1 MVKLR
6 KSQPAVA
13 HGARFSCRLDAL
25 AEAMAAADAAAGA
38 PDLSPKWVQ
47 VATAGDYKGYAG
59 GAFVFDDKIFAQ
71 IVTNFRTHPSYLAT
85 NGVGSADVIPWDFNH
100 ASASFAA
107 DGSIPIT
114 GTPAQGWIQELKTMP
129 DAGGTQLWALTNWL
143 EPARSYILQNKYK
156 WASVV
161 VGFDCRDQ
169 KTNTNIGA
177 VLESVALTN
186 NPFIEGMQKLVASRG
201 AQGTMPGNVRLEW
214 YGRTASSPEDAFECL
229 RDMFGLPKTADLGAV
244 LAELMKLQTWATGGG
259 APVGVDL
266 DCLVSNVRTIFN
278 MPALSS
284 TEEVF
289 DESAKLLGSLL
300 SQQALEENE
309 TEIPTAPA
317 AAPDPAAM
325 AAAAQAENRNMS
337 ILKIIATRLGVQET
351 EQAATQALEGL
362 FSIRAMLAKLVGAPE
377 HATDKVL
384 LDAAAGQSDAKGKLG
399 ALLAALGI
407 EDSGAAVEK
416 IAGLMKQASDL
427 EAAMPEL
434 KSLRE
439 AAAATEEKAVEEEVA
454 KVANSL
460 GVNDAGVKLALSIMR
475 RTDKKA
481 FQTQYATVLAKPA
494 EPAAAAAPAAGGQQP
509 GHAYLTTN
517 ISGGAGG
524 TERSVTTNSDGSVA
538 LSAPTAGAKGGAPTG
553 GKVRIDLSNRAGRN
567 RTEKLHDHIRATVA
581 GADKFTY
588 DQLFAAGVEL
598 ARSAELVG

>member
-6 KSQPAVA
+6 KHPAVA
-13 HGARFSCRLDAL
+13 LQARFSCRLDAL

-38 PDLSPKWVQ
+38 PDLTPKWVQ

-71 IVTNFRTHPSYLAT
+71 IITNFRSHPAYLAT

-129 DAGGTQLWALTNWL
+129 DAGGIQLWALTNWL

-186 NPFIEGMQKLVASRG
+186 NPFIEGMQKLAASRQG
-201 AQGTMPGNVRLEW
+201 AQRNMPGQRAQLEW
-214 YGRTASSPEDAFECL
+214 YGRQASSPEDAFECL

-289 DESAKLLGSLL
+289 TESAKLLGSLL

-362 FSIRAMLAKLVGAPE
+362 FSIRAMLAKLVGAAE

-384 LDAAAGQSDAKGKLG
+384 LDAAAGAGDARTKLG

-416 IAGLMKQASDL
+416 IAGLMKQASEL

-439 AAAATEEKAVEEEVA
+439 AAAATEDKAVEEEVA

-460 GVNDAGVKLALSIMR
+460 GIGDAGVKLALTIMR
-475 RTDKKA
+475 KSDKVK
-481 FQTQYATVLAKPA
+481 FQTQYAAVLAKPA
-494 EPAAAAAPAAGGQQP
+494 EAAAPAAGGQQP

-517 ISGGAGG
+517 ISGAAGG
-524 TERSVTTNSDGSVA
+524 AERTVTTNSDGSVA
-538 LSAPTAGAKGGAPTG
+538 LSAPAVGAKGGAPTG
-553 GKVRIDLSNRAGRN
+553 GKVRIDLSARAGRN
-567 RTEKLHDHIRATVA
+567 RTEKLHDHIRATVP
-581 GADKFTY
+581 GADKFTF
-588 DQLFAAGVEL
+588 DQMFAAGVEL